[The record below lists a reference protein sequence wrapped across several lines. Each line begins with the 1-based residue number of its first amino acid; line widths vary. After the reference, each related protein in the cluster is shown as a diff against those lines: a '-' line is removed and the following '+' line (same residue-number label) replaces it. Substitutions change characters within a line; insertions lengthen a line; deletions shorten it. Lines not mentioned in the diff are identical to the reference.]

1 MSPFESKKE
10 ISVGLFFRT
19 AWRFRNHSLL
29 LALATIL
36 AVNLAF
42 HLKSRYYAASATL
55 MNISDEKAGGSN
67 LFQVVGLVK
76 SINEGFFKFIAIMR
90 SRTFQEQVV
99 QDLGP
104 EFFAPRK
111 GWKGSPEDLRN
122 YARSQLSQSLDLRI
136 NPDQSNVLNVT
147 VTHWDSKKAPVIVNQ
162 ILVDLQK
169 YIAHNSLTQ
178 AKRLRNYIE
187 ENIIETKAAIFETAG
202 AMANFYEKNPINP
215 QRAQVENPLRKEVLK
230 LSSLSLDE
238 IASDPLLKETA
249 GRLSDRKKELVL
261 RLEAIKEIPEQ
272 SYFEYLK
279 EEYQILKE
287 INFTLR
293 QQYELAKLDAIK
305 QEPAFQIL
313 DLAQGSSYA
322 GLGKK
327 KIFQMSAVIALLVVS
342 FYVLLRCFYTSLSPR
357 AVFNSFSFGTES
369 VRSAP

>member
-1 MSPFESKKE
+1 MNPFESKKE

-19 AWRFRNHSLL
+19 AWRFRNHCLL
-29 LALATIL
+29 LALAVIL
-36 AVNLAF
+36 AVNLGLG
-42 HLKSRYYAASATL
+42 LKSKYYTASATF
-55 MNISDEKAGGSN
+55 MNISDEKGGSN

-76 SINEGFFKFIAIMR
+76 SINEGFFKFMAIMR

-111 GWKGSPEDLRN
+111 GWKGPPEALKN
-122 YARSQLSQSLDLRI
+122 YALSQLSQSLNLRI
-136 NPDQSNVLNVT
+136 NPEQSNVLNIS
-147 VTHWDSKKAPVIVNQ
+147 VTHWDPKKAPVVVNQ
-162 ILVDLQK
+162 VLVDLQK
-169 YIAHNSLTQ
+169 YISKNSLTQ

-187 ENIIETKAAIFETAG
+187 ENIIETKAAVFETAE
-202 AMANFYEKNPINP
+202 AMANFYKKNPVNP
-215 QRAQVENPLRKEVLK
+215 QKAQIENPLRKEALK
-230 LSSLSLDE
+230 LSSLSLE
-238 IASDPLLKETA
+238 EFASDPLLKDTV
-249 GRLSDRKKELVL
+249 GQFSDKRKELIL

-272 SYFEYLK
+272 SYFDYLK

-293 QQYELAKLDAIK
+293 QQYESAKLDAIK

-342 FYVLLRCFYTSLSPR
+342 FYVLLRCFYTSLTPR
-357 AVFNSFSFGTES
+357 AVFNSLSFGAES
-369 VRSAP
+369 ARSAP